1 MKQIRHSRKIN
12 QFRNTARQINEL
24 IVARDWQTMTDSSR
38 RKLQWK
44 LNNLFS
50 VVRNIF
56 HTQQLKKI
64 LAGAAFL
71 IFAGTASAQTFAPAV
86 TNPFGLTS
94 QVEYVLPCFA
104 DLDNDGDLDILA
116 SSHYGSVNYF
126 QNTGT
131 AASPAFAAP
140 QSNPFGLNSA
150 ITRPIT
156 VDIDND
162 GDFDIF
168 SVEYY
173 GVFKYYQNTG
183 TPSSPAF
190 ALPTSNP
197 FGLDSAEQ
205 MAFVS
210 FADFDND
217 GDFDILTNEYY
228 GAFKYYE
235 NIGTAASP
243 NFAAPVQ
250 NPFGFS
256 VASQDQA
263 FPAICDLDNDGDMDV
278 LVGALDYIGNMF
290 YFENSGTN
298 ASPNFAGGA
307 LTNPFGLTTAASLPS
322 PTFGD
327 LDGDGDMDLMAGDT
341 LGHFVY
347 FENTSANSVENI
359 SGNSISF
366 AVSPNPARNYITINT
381 GSDVLNYTIKISEI
395 NGSIVYQTTPENS
408 NSTINTSGL
417 SKGVYIVEI
426 SNGKAVSRKKLVID

>member
-24 IVARDWQTMTDSSR
+24 IVTRDWQTMSDSSR

-56 HTQQLKKI
+56 HAQQLKKI

-71 IFAGTASAQTFAPAV
+71 IFIGSANAQTFAPAV
-86 TNPFGLTS
+86 TNPFGLVT

-116 SSHYGSVNYF
+116 STHYGAVKYF

-156 VDIDND
+156 VDLDND
-162 GDFDIF
+162 GDLDIF

-183 TPSSPAF
+183 TPSSPTF

-210 FADFDND
+210 FADLDND
-217 GDFDILTNEYY
+217 GDFDMLTNEYY
-228 GAFKYYE
+228 GVFEYYE
-235 NIGTAASP
+235 NTGTAASP

-263 FPAICDLDNDGDMDV
+263 FPALCDLDNDGDMDV

-322 PTFGD
+322 PSFGD
-327 LDGDGDMDLMAGDT
+327 LDDDGDMDIMAGDT

-347 FENTSANSVENI
+347 FENTSANSIENI
-359 SGNSISF
+359 TGNSISF
-366 AVSPNPARNYITINT
+366 SVSPNPARDYITINT
-381 GSDVLNYTIKISEI
+381 GMSVRNFALKISEI
-395 NGSIVYQTTPENS
+395 NGSIIYQTTSENS
-408 NSTINTSGL
+408 NTTFNTSGL
-417 SKGVYIVEI
+417 SKGVYVVEI
-426 SNGKAVSRKKLVID
+426 SNGNAVSRKKLVIN